1 MRLVAFLVAG
11 VTVLSACNNSVPA
24 GGPGPFD
31 PPPPAPVPDPY
42 AYPAPQTAGT
52 GDNGAQTADANG
64 APRSAVTV
72 NPDPNAQ
79 LAQDVTSVL
88 QSTAP
93 AGAAAPVA
101 TAPASTVTTTPVPTA
116 PQTMPGAAEI
126 GVDPNADSIDL
137 NQSSLE
143 VQKRQR
149 EAAEA
154 RRQAAESQLVIVE
167 PEPVPQQDINAN
179 VVAFARQTTHPV
191 GTKVYNRPV
200 FRDRFQ
206 SASVCRRFESD
217 EEAQRQFLST
227 GGPNNDRY
235 NLDPDG
241 DGFAC
246 GFDPERYRRLN
257 F

>member
-11 VTVLSACNNSVPA
+11 VTALSACNNSVPA
-24 GGPGPFD
+24 GGAGPFD
-31 PPPPAPVPDPY
+31 PPPPAPIPDPY
-42 AYPAPQTAGT
+42 GYASPQTAAT
-52 GDNGAQTADANG
+52 GAYAPGGQQTVDANG
-64 APRSAVTV
+64 TPRSAVTV

-79 LAQDVTSVL
+79 LAQDVTQVL

-93 AGAAAPVA
+93 AGSTA
-101 TAPASTVTTTPVPTA
+101 TAPAAPVGA
-116 PQTMPGAAEI
+116 AGVAGQAMPGASEI
-126 GVDPNADSIDL
+126 GVNPNADSIDL

-154 RRQAAESQLVIVE
+154 RRQAAESQLVIVA

-206 SASVCRRFESD
+206 SASVCRRFESS

-246 GFDPERYRRLN
+246 SFDPDKYRRLN